1 MMSSSTPAQK
11 GSLIPLKRLLVINLE
26 YVCRKNNDMNNES
39 KIHLENGRSV
49 IFNKV
54 GMNR

>member
-26 YVCRKNNDMNNES
+26 YVCRENNNMNNES